1 MKRLAMTVVAAITC
15 LSMSA
20 EREMVIPTMGCEEQT
35 VVKMLG
41 KPAEVAD
48 DGNEVVYHQVSFRG
62 IQWDRV
68 TVKYKTIGNLK
79 VMKRCTFTQPCRNAQ
94 EAFDLS
100 AGLQRQL
107 RRDYGW
113 LDHNADDDSWM
124 TYQGGEA
131 KSNRYAFTL
140 STKKEDKTNIVS
152 LALY

>member
-35 VVKMLG
+35 VVKMPG

-94 EAFDLS
+94 EAYDLN
-100 AGLQRQL
+100 AGLQQLL

>member
-35 VVKMLG
+35 VVKMPG

-94 EAFDLS
+94 EAYDLN
-100 AGLQRQL
+100 AGLQQLL

-124 TYQGGEA
+124 TYRGGEA

>member
-20 EREMVIPTMGCEEQT
+20 EKEMMIPTMGCEEQT

-79 VMKRCTFTQPCRNAQ
+79 VIKRCTFTQSCRNAQ
-94 EAFDLS
+94 EAYDLN
-100 AGLQRQL
+100 AGLQQLL

>member
-20 EREMVIPTMGCEEQT
+20 EKEMMIPTMGCEEQT
-35 VVKMLG
+35 VLKMLG

-94 EAFDLS
+94 EAYDLN
-100 AGLQRQL
+100 AGLQQLL

-140 STKKEDKTNIVS
+140 STKKEDKTNMVS

>member
-20 EREMVIPTMGCEEQT
+20 EKEMMIPTMGCEEQT

-79 VMKRCTFTQPCRNAQ
+79 VMKHCTFTQPYRNAQ
-94 EAFDLS
+94 EVFDLS
-100 AGLQRQL
+100 AGLQQLL

>member
-1 MKRLAMTVVAAITC
+1 MKM
-15 LSMSA
+15 
-20 EREMVIPTMGCEEQT
+20 
-35 VVKMLG
+35 
-41 KPAEVAD
+41 
-48 DGNEVVYHQVSFRG
+48 
-62 IQWDRV
+62 
-68 TVKYKTIGNLK
+68 
-79 VMKRCTFTQPCRNAQ
+79 MKGLTLTESCRNAQ
-94 EAFDLS
+94 EAYDLN
-100 AGLQRQL
+100 AGLQQLL